1 MANEGV
7 TKAIVVTAPVN
18 SATKHGSTLRLALQN
33 SDGTVASTI
42 KKQPAQ
48 ADTTAADLAALK
60 VDFNALLLKLRNAG
74 ILTP

>member
-1 MANEGV
+1 MANQAVRRYRVVSTNPATSNHAV
-7 TKAIVVTAPVN
+7 TEV
-18 SATKHGSTLRLALQN
+18 ALYAA
-33 SDGTVASTI
+33 DGTQLICV

-48 ADTTAADLAALK
+48 VDSVAADLTAMK